1 MTLQIGIVGTGWFSK
16 VHGDILASLDG
27 VRVAAVAGTTAAKAQ
42 ALADRYPGAIGF
54 GSLMDMLDSQK
65 LDAVYL
71 CIPPMAHGAI
81 EAELIERRI
90 PFFVE
95 KPLAADLDT
104 PQAILARL
112 EQKPLVHAVGY
123 HFRYKDSIRKLKE
136 SLDGQTIG
144 MALGAWMGDMP
155 QVAWWRSQ
163 EGSGGQFVEQTTH
176 IVDLLRYTVG
186 EVSEVYAAYGNR
198 VVQERYENV
207 TVPDVGTVTMKL
219 QSGAVATISNTC
231 ILPGGVS
238 EVGLQIYTDAGILA
252 WSPERLEVNL
262 PGIKTAYAGQDN
274 PYLAETEAFIHALRT
289 GDSSRILSDYADAVQ
304 TQRVTCAAL
313 ESARTGQP
321 VRVGETPSF

>member
-16 VHGDILASLDG
+16 VHGDTLASLDG
-27 VRVAAVAGTTAAKAQ
+27 VRVTGVTGTTAAKAQ

-54 GSLMDMLDSQK
+54 GNLTDMLDSLK

-71 CIPPMAHGAI
+71 CIPPMAHGEI
-81 EAELIERRI
+81 ETELIERGI

-95 KPLAADLDT
+95 KPLAADLET
-104 PQAILARL
+104 PQRILSRL

-123 HFRYKDSIRKLKE
+123 HFRYKESIRQLKE
-136 SLDGQTIG
+136 SLEGRKIG
-144 MALGAWMGDMP
+144 MALGTWMGDMP

-176 IVDLLRYTVG
+176 IVDLLRYTAG
-186 EVSEVYAAYGNR
+186 EVREVYAAYGNR
-198 VVQERYENV
+198 MVQERFDNV

-238 EVGLQIYTDAGILA
+238 EVGLKLYTDAGILS
-252 WSPERLEVNL
+252 WSPERLEIDL
-262 PGIKTAYAGQDN
+262 PGTKTAYTGKDN

-289 GDSSRILSDYADAVQ
+289 GDTSRILSDYADAVK
-304 TQRVTCAAL
+304 TQQITCAAL
-313 ESARTGQP
+313 ESARTGNP
-321 VRVGETPSF
+321 VCIGE

>member
-16 VHGDILASLDG
+16 VHGDILAGMDG
-27 VRVAAVAGTTAAKAQ
+27 VRVTAVTGTTATKAQ

-54 GSLMDMLDSQK
+54 GSLTDMLDSQK

-71 CIPPMAHGAI
+71 CIPPMAHGDI
-81 EAELIERRI
+81 EAELIERGI

-95 KPLAADLDT
+95 KPLAADLAT
-104 PQAILARL
+104 PQGILARL

-123 HFRYKDSIRKLKE
+123 HFRYKESIRRLKE
-136 SLDGQTIG
+136 SLEGRTIG

-176 IVDLLRYTVG
+176 IVDLLRYTAG
-186 EVSEVYAAYGNR
+186 EVTEVYAAYGNR
-198 VVQERYENV
+198 VVQEHFDNV

-238 EVGLQIYTDAGILA
+238 EVGLHLYTDSGILA
-252 WSPERLEVNL
+252 WSPERLEIHL
-262 PGIKTAYAGQDN
+262 PGTKTAYTGQDN
-274 PYLAETEAFIHALRT
+274 PYVAETEAFIHGLRT
-289 GDSSRILSDYADAVQ
+289 GDTSRILSDYADAVK
-304 TQRVTCAAL
+304 TQRITCAAL
-313 ESARTGQP
+313 ESARTGNP
-321 VRVGETPSF
+321 VSIHE